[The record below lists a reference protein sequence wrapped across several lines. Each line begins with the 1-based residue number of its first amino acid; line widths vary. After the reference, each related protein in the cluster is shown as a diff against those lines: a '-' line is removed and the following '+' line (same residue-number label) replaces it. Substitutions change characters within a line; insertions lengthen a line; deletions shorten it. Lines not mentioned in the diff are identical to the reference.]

1 MFTLCFLLFQI
12 RKIRK
17 VKAIN
22 HGAKVAYFRCPPNN
36 QVWFWCPLKAS
47 GLNDLV
53 YTSIW
58 TIFVDGSSNSKGS
71 GAGII
76 IKNDDGIVIELSLGL
91 SFAMTNNTAEYEAF
105 LAGLQ
110 VAKDMGVKRVKI
122 CTDSQL
128 VAS

>member
-22 HGAKVAYFRCPPNN
+22 HGAKVAYLRCPPNN
-36 QVWFWCPLKAS
+36 QVWFLCPLKAS

-58 TIFVDGSSNSKGS
+58 TIFVDGSSNFKGS

-76 IKNDDGIVIELSLGL
+76 IEKAYQQGGDLIRG
-91 SFAMTNNTAEYEAF
+91 
-105 LAGLQ
+105 
-110 VAKDMGVKRVKI
+110 MGVRVESLARIKSMENNQI
-122 CTDSQL
+122 EFI
-128 VAS
+128 